1 MTRSWNPLG
10 SLARRANDA
19 FLAPFVIIP
28 NMGFAA
34 LNATLGTAAK
44 MAEVSA
50 YAVGS
55 AGFGPLA
62 PFVQGFTGRVAHHT
76 LEAAREAGQLAVD
89 GGLTAL
95 GRGAGYMNPLL
106 ATTILKEGF
115 IAATFPLQVGLDAA
129 SAAFD
134 VEAVQQAA
142 AEVGFAVSR
151 MLDSFSTP
159 GVIPGDIGAKT
170 NAQVRWGFYE
180 ITTRGPLRAVGQDIT
195 GVGGGLLALGIG
207 DFAWL
212 AYGMRRF
219 FKSMEYVY
227 EKKQHG
233 KTQPD
238 WDFPIDKS
246 LADQSVIVIEH
257 FPERF
262 VQALETGNPLE
273 VFAAYMRDMNTVN
286 AVVGAWARAQI
297 RVADNTRIF
306 SQIAMFDVPDAQNYA
321 LCANA
326 IMESN
331 LSNKEKDA
339 ALFALRKTA
348 PKTEVTFGDYTPLM
362 IPIGG
367 TVKDKPQARN
377 AAGEI
382 IDDHVEHESVF
393 EQLAIDIAQAINS
406 ELYTL
411 RSLLWL
417 YRDEAIAWERAFQ
430 ETVRKFGLGPA
441 QRIADHLRYPLTP
454 EEVTELTRSGP
465 RPPTEIAEIIDGLLC
480 QRGLDAIAAKIR
492 DR

>member
-1 MTRSWNPLG
+1 
-10 SLARRANDA
+10 
-19 FLAPFVIIP
+19 
-28 NMGFAA
+28 MGFAMI
-34 LNATLGTAAK
+34 NATVGTAAK

-50 YAVGS
+50 RAVGGT
-55 AGFGPLA
+55 GFGPFTT
-62 PFVQGFTGRVAHHT
+62 FVQGFTGRVAHNT
-76 LEAAREAGQLAVD
+76 LETAREAGQLAVD

-95 GRGAGYMNPLL
+95 GGGAGYMNSLL
-106 ATTILKEGF
+106 ATTILKEGLTTA
-115 IAATFPLQVGLDAA
+115 ILPLQVGLDAA

-134 VEAVQQAA
+134 VEAVQQTAA
-142 AEVGFAVSR
+142 DVGFAVSR
-151 MLDSFSTP
+151 ILDRFSTP

-170 NAQVRWGFYE
+170 NARVRWGFFE

-195 GVGGGLLALGIG
+195 GVGGGLLALGVG

-212 AYGMRRF
+212 AHGLRQF

-238 WDFPIDKS
+238 WDFPIDKI

-273 VFAAYMRDMNTVN
+273 VLAAYMQDMNTVN

-306 SQIAMFDVPDAQNYA
+306 SQIAMFDVTDAQNYA

-326 IMESN
+326 IMESG
-331 LSNKEKDA
+331 LSNEEKDA
-339 ALFALRKTA
+339 ALVALRKTA

-367 TVKDKPQARN
+367 TVKDKAQPRN

-393 EQLAIDIAQAINS
+393 ERLAVDIAQAINS
-406 ELYTL
+406 ELYTF

-417 YRDEAIAWERAFQ
+417 YRDETIARERAFQ
-430 ETVRKFGLGPA
+430 ETARKFGPGPA
-441 QRIADHLRYPLTP
+441 QRIKDHPRYPLTP
-454 EEVTELTRSGP
+454 EEVAELTRSGP
-465 RPPTEIAEIIDGLLC
+465 RPRAEIDGIIDGLLR
-480 QRGLDAIAAKIR
+480 QRGLADLADKIK
-492 DR
+492 